1 MSLQT
6 QYLIIFI
13 ILGGVVA
20 WIVYK
25 LLHKG
30 KEDAPR
36 CMGCFNSSKCKVK
49 DIYRKQKSG
58 KSSRDCEYFDSQSD
72 ISDRK

>member
-30 KEDAPR
+30 NEDTPR
-36 CMGCFNSSKCKVK
+36 
-49 DIYRKQKSG
+49 
-58 KSSRDCEYFDSQSD
+58 
-72 ISDRK
+72 

>member
-30 KEDAPR
+30 NEDTPR
-36 CMGCFNSSKCKVK
+36 CMGCCNSSKCKVK
-49 DIYRKQKSG
+49 DIYRKQKSR
-58 KSSRDCEYFDSQSD
+58 KSLGDCDYFDNHSD
-72 ISDRK
+72 ISGRK